1 MKTLKLLVGSLS
13 LAGLLFTSACG
24 NSAIKE
30 FESVVDEV
38 CKCKDLECAMKAIS
52 KMEKIKEPKELS
64 DSDKKKVK
72 ELGEKME
79 KCMENIKPS

>member
-1 MKTLKLLVGSLS
+1 MWPAPIPFSTLINLTGRYT
-13 LAGLLFTSACG
+13 AANQTGLTGFG
-24 NSAIKE
+24 Y
-30 FESVVDEV
+30 
-38 CKCKDLECAMKAIS
+38 KDRTNGG
-52 KMEKIKEPKELS
+52 PG